1 MQFIVKSE
9 EEFERTIASI
19 LHSNIYNTSIL
30 EHMLDIV
37 DNCIN
42 VVPEKYPCIVSMEL
56 EYMRADNR
64 VYFFSGCKFIYK
76 HDLLTGE
83 EYQEKLIQLTI
94 LDANLAYYSNLMDT
108 SGIGERPL
116 AEIDKVQKDIEVIE
130 KQLF

>member
-19 LHSNIYNTSIL
+19 LHSNVYNTSIL
-30 EHMLDIV
+30 EYMLNIEDGY
-37 DNCIN
+37 IN

-56 EYMRADNR
+56 EDMRADNR

-76 HDLLTGE
+76 QDLLTGE
-83 EYQEKLIQLTI
+83 EYQEKLTQLTI

-116 AEIDKVQKDIEVIE
+116 AEIDRVQKDIEVIE